1 MLTICPIFDADSE
14 KITVQTMCTLS
25 IQVLE
30 FAKDHLR
37 VANTLIFNQTGAIRN
52 TIKAHLNRLVE
63 YKHLYATWNWK
74 KHFVL
79 KRGMVPYPVKF
90 WSRSVRS
97 YSPALKAKSQDDMTL
112 LQFLLYWCE
121 RRKSWIS

>member
-14 KITVQTMCTLS
+14 EITLQTMPGLS

-30 FAKDHLR
+30 FAKDHWR

-52 TIKAHLNRLVE
+52 TIKAHLKRLVE

-74 KHFVL
+74 KHLVL
-79 KRGMVPYPVKF
+79 KRGMVQYPIKF
-90 WSRSVRS
+90 
-97 YSPALKAKSQDDMTL
+97 
-112 LQFLLYWCE
+112 
-121 RRKSWIS
+121 